1 MKNMLIIV
9 LLMNYCA
16 PLSKE
21 GVRSRINTDFQDA
34 VKDNSEIIKGGTLLV
49 HSKKWDIHW
58 KYAAGFTE
66 KDGVK
71 KNTVEDQPFHTA
83 SIGKTFTAAVI
94 FQLIQEK
101 KISLSDKIEKFFPKD
116 YLKGLF
122 NYDRTDW
129 SPEVTVQHL
138 LNHTSG
144 IADYFGE
151 YKDTP
156 TLMKSF
162 ADEPDRFWTPKELV
176 EFTRS
181 NQKALSKPGEQFH
194 YTDTGYILLGMIV
207 EKVTS
212 KTFEKNLEERFFIP
226 LQMKNTYMHLR
237 SKPLSRSNLDLSNI
251 IFSKKDVTN
260 FKSVSLDWAGGGLIT
275 TAEDLLIFHKA
286 LREGKI
292 LSEKT
297 VSELSG
303 NFEFH
308 KGIYYGNGYMRV
320 KFGDMLF
327 LMAGTPELYGHSGIL
342 STHMFYSPKYDAHI
356 IMNLGSSD
364 AIEKS
369 FELLFRIM
377 LALRNLDQ

>member
-1 MKNMLIIV
+1 MKKILII
-9 LLMNYCA
+9 LILINYCA

-21 GVRSRINTDFQDA
+21 GVRTRINEEFQET
-34 VKDNSEIIKGGTLLV
+34 VKKNSELIKGGSLLV
-49 HSKKWDIHW
+49 HSGKWDFHW

-66 KDGVK
+66 KDGAK
-71 KNTVEDQPFHTA
+71 KNISEDQPFHTA
-83 SIGKTFTAAVI
+83 SIGKTFTAALI
-94 FQLIQEK
+94 LQLIQEK
-101 KISLSDKIEKFFPKD
+101 KISLSDRIEKFFPKD

-122 NYDRTDW
+122 SYERTDW
-129 SPEVTVQHL
+129 SSEVTVQQL

-151 YKDTP
+151 YKDMP

-162 ADEPDRFWTPKELV
+162 IDEPDRFWTPAELI
-176 EFTRS
+176 EYTRK
-181 NQKALSKPGEQFH
+181 NQKAVSKPGEKFH
-194 YTDTGYILLGMIV
+194 YTDTGYILLGLIA

-237 SKPLSRSNLDLSNI
+237 SKPSVKTNLDLSNI
-251 IFSKKDVTN
+251 LFSKKDVTY

-275 TAEDLLIFHKA
+275 TTEDLLIFHKA

-297 VSELSG
+297 VSELPG

-308 KGIYYGNGYMRV
+308 TGIYYGNGYMRV

-342 STHMFYSPKYDAHI
+342 STHMFYSPKYDTHI
-356 IMNLGSSD
+356 IMNLGSAD
-364 AIEKS
+364 AVDKS

>member
-1 MKNMLIIV
+1 MKKILII
-9 LLMNYCA
+9 LILINYCA

-21 GVRSRINTDFQDA
+21 GVRTRINEEFQET
-34 VKDNSEIIKGGTLLV
+34 VKKNSELIKGGSLLV
-49 HSKKWDIHW
+49 HSGKWDLHW
-58 KYAAGFTE
+58 KYAAGITE

-71 KNTVEDQPFHTA
+71 KDISEDQPFHTA
-83 SIGKTFTAAVI
+83 SIGKTFTASVI
-94 FQLIQEK
+94 LQLVQEK
-101 KISLSDKIEKFFPKD
+101 KLSLSDRIEKFFPKD

-122 NYDRTDW
+122 SYERTDW
-129 SPEVTVQHL
+129 SSEVTVQQL

-151 YKDTP
+151 YKDMP

-162 ADEPDRFWTPKELV
+162 IDEPDRFWTPAELI
-176 EFTRS
+176 EYTRK
-181 NQKALSKPGEQFH
+181 NQKAVSKPGEKFH
-194 YTDTGYILLGMIV
+194 YTDTGYILLGLIA

-212 KTFEKNLEERFFIP
+212 KTFEKNLEERFFVP
-226 LQMKNTYMHLR
+226 LKMKNTYMHLR
-237 SKPLSRSNLDLSNI
+237 SNPSVKSNLDLSNI
-251 IFSKKDVTN
+251 LFSKKDVTY

-275 TAEDLLIFHKA
+275 TTEDLLIFHKA

-297 VSELSG
+297 VSELPG

-308 KGIYYGNGYMRV
+308 TGIYYGNGYMRV

-342 STHMFYSPKYDAHI
+342 STHMFYSPKYDTHI
-356 IMNLGSSD
+356 IMNLGSAD
-364 AIEKS
+364 AVDKS

>member
-1 MKNMLIIV
+1 MKIWIIIISLI
-9 LLMNYCA
+9 NYCA

-21 GVRSRINTDFQDA
+21 GVRTKIDSEFQDV
-34 VKDNSEIIKGGTLLV
+34 VKNNSEIIKGGSLLV

-58 KYAAGFTE
+58 KYAAGTTE
-66 KDGVK
+66 KNGVR

-101 KISLSDKIEKFFPKD
+101 KLSLSDKIEKFFPKE

-129 SPEVTVQHL
+129 SPEVTVEQL

-144 IADYFGE
+144 VADYFGD
-151 YKDTP
+151 YKEMP

-162 ADEPDRFWTPKELV
+162 IDEPDRFWTPRELV
-176 EFTRS
+176 EFTRN
-181 NQKALSKPGEQFH
+181 NQKALSKPGEKFN

-207 EKVTS
+207 EKITS
-212 KTFEKNLEERFFIP
+212 KTFEKNLEERFFVP

-251 IFSKKDVTN
+251 LFNKKDVTD

-275 TAEDLLIFHKA
+275 TTEDLLIFHRA

-297 VSELSG
+297 VSELPG

-308 KGIYYGNGYMRV
+308 SGIYYGNGYMRV

-342 STHMFYSPKYDAHI
+342 STHMFYCPKYDSHI

-364 AIEKS
+364 AIDKS
-369 FELLFRIM
+369 FELLFKIM
-377 LALRNLDQ
+377 FALRNLDR